1 MILPWFYD
9 FTMILWFYHDF
20 TMILHDFTMIFVSNQ
35 SVDPVDDPPEIRRG
49 AAMAP
54 AGCQSPVRYH
64 TCGGGKKTRPI
75 PTGYVIYELLRISYV
90 WYYYVLCMY
99 YGYMA
104 MYYGYVAMYYGYMAM
119 YYGYMAMYYIIIYG
133 YSFWCNPMAMWLCD

>member
-1 MILPWFYD
+1 MILPWFY
-9 FTMILWFYHDF
+9 
-20 TMILHDFTMIFVSNQ
+20 HDFTMIFVSNQ

-119 YYGYMAMYYIIIYG
+119 YYGYMAMYYSYMAMYYG
-133 YSFWCNPMAMWLCD
+133 YMAMYYGYMAMYYGYMAIWLCTIS